1 MLLLADTETTA
12 YVGALGVLAT
22 VIGAMWKWFVDRQK
36 QTDAKLEQCH
46 EGHKKSD
53 AKILEISCS
62 LAELHGRNSGIKELA
77 DEVLRTIAD
86 VSHKA
91 ASKPQEDKG
100 GEHATHS

>member
-46 EGHKKSD
+46 EGHEKSD

>member
-77 DEVLRTIAD
+77 DEVLRTIAE
-86 VSHKA
+86 VRHKA
-91 ASKPQEDKG
+91 ASKQQEDKG